1 MPIIFALLAAVVAV
15 TIGGVIIAGPTI
27 AFITLG
33 VAVVITFGL
42 TIVVNIMQGG

>member
-1 MPIIFALLAAVVAV
+1 MPVIFTLLAAVVAV
-15 TIGGVIIAGPTI
+15 TVGGVITTGAMT

-33 VAVVITFGL
+33 AAIVITLGL